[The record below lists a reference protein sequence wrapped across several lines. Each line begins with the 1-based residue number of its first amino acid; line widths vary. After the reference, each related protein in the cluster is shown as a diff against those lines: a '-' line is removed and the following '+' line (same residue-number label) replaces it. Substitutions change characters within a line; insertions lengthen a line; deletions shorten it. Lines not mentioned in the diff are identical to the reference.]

1 MREQSK
7 EKWEYQFKRWLMTE
21 GIQINRKS
29 QSVYSKE
36 GIARNPNISYLLRM
50 VDFTCPNIWEDE
62 TEKRYLGVGETS
74 HRDKKTIRSRK

>member
-36 GIARNPNISYLLRM
+36 GIARNPNISYLLRNGG
-50 VDFTCPNIWEDE
+50 FYLSE
-62 TEKRYLGVGETS
+62 YLG
-74 HRDKKTIRSRK
+74 R